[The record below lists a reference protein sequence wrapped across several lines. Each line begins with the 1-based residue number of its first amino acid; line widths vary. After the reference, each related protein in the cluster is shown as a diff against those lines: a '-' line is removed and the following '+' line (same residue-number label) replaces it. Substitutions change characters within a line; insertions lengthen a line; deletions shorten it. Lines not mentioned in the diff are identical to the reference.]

1 MFLVF
6 NFTRHTQQTSPLMY
20 LEFFVSV
27 CYWVS
32 SCFYSELIRASSQS
46 RHDLSCLCVVM
57 FEIWFE
63 FEFVF
68 QCDVCA
74 KFWFAFFL
82 AILFPLSC
90 EFSLSMLYPMLSHR
104 NLAFLAAIFPPCP
117 ALSAVCVCI
126 RTICLPHSV
135 RDCAYTCLT

>member
-32 SCFYSELIRASSQS
+32 SYLYAELIRASSQS
-46 RHDLSCLCVVM
+46 CHDLSCLCVVM
-57 FEIWFE
+57 FEVWFE

-74 KFWFAFFL
+74 KFWFCL
-82 AILFPLSC
+82 HS
-90 EFSLSMLYPMLSHR
+90 FSPFSFLSHV
-104 NLAFLAAIFPPCP
+104 NFLSQCFIPCF
-117 ALSAVCVCI
+117 LIINRSL
-126 RTICLPHSV
+126 LPYFLH
-135 RDCAYTCLT
+135 A